1 MMGATAIGMDAG
13 TDTATDGAAAGS
25 APTDMAPATRA
36 QCEAALRA
44 VEAAIPA
51 AGAAPPIELLFQ
63 RAALLQ
69 QLGDE
74 TRSRSA
80 YLETLAR
87 DPDHPGALCNLG
99 REMMRTRH
107 YAAARM
113 LLLRAVEKHPDDRD
127 SRVAL
132 GMLLVQTDDP
142 AAARTAF
149 AQVLERHPEDAIAH
163 TGMAFALTRLGDP
176 ERAAEHRRRGFQNRS
191 IIEQPYRGDGEAV
204 RVLMLAS
211 ANEANAPL
219 ERFLDEH
226 TFQVWIAVTEFQD
239 PRQALP
245 DHDLVVNAAGD
256 VDADAAA
263 VRGAITLAARTDAPV
278 INAPQAVARTGR
290 CDNWHRLQGVDG
302 VLTPHAQTL
311 PRAVL
316 EGGDA
321 VAALA
326 RHGLS
331 FPLLLR
337 SPGYH
342 GGDHFARVD
351 RPDELPAIVAAL
363 PGAQLIAIEFLDLRD
378 ADGKNRKYRVMM
390 VDGRL
395 YPLHLAIGHRWKLH
409 YRSADMADNAAHRAE
424 DARFLADMAG
434 VLGPRAMQALSD
446 VQAALG
452 LDYGGIDFAV
462 APDGRV
468 VVFEAN
474 ATMIVPPP
482 DADPRWDYRRP
493 AVARIDAAVRRM
505 LLERAGRREPAAT

>member
-1 MMGATAIGMDAG
+1 MGAMAI
-13 TDTATDGAAAGS
+13 ATDAATAG
-25 APTDMAPATRA
+25 MAPAARA

-44 VEAAIPA
+44 VDAAIQS
-51 AGAAPPIELLFQ
+51 AGAASPIELLFQ
-63 RAALLQ
+63 RAILLQ

-74 TRSRSA
+74 ARSRSA

-99 REMMRTRH
+99 RELMRTRH
-107 YAAARM
+107 HAAARM
-113 LLLRAVEKHPDDRD
+113 LLLRAVERHPDDRD

-132 GMLLVQTDDP
+132 GMLLVQTGDP
-142 AAARTAF
+142 AAARAAF
-149 AQVLERHPEDAIAH
+149 AQVLERNPEDAIAH
-163 TGMAFALTRLGDP
+163 TGMAFALARLGDP
-176 ERAAEHRRRGFQNRS
+176 ERAAEHRRLGFQNRS
-191 IIEQPYRGDGEAV
+191 IIEQPYRGDGEPI

-219 ERFLDEH
+219 ERFLDDH
-226 TFQVWIAVTEFQD
+226 TFQVWIAVTEFLD
-239 PRQALP
+239 PQQALP
-245 DHDLVVNAAGD
+245 AHHLVVNAAGD
-256 VDADAAA
+256 VDADVTA

-278 INAPQAVARTGR
+278 INAPEAVARTGR
-290 CDNWHRLQGVDG
+290 CDNWRRLREIDG
-302 VLTPHAQTL
+302 VLTPHAHTL
-311 PRAVL
+311 PRGVL
-316 EGGDA
+316 EGDDA
-321 VAALA
+321 VATLA
-326 RHGLS
+326 RHDLS

-351 RPDELPAIVAAL
+351 RPDELPAIVAEL
-363 PGAQLIAIEFLDLRD
+363 PGEQLIAIELLDLRD

-390 VDGRL
+390 VDGCL
-395 YPLHLAIGHRWKLH
+395 HPLHLAIGHRWKLH
-409 YRSADMADNAAHRAE
+409 YRSADMAENAAHRAE

-434 VLGPRAMQALSD
+434 VLGPRAMRALAD

-452 LDYGGIDFAV
+452 LDYGGIDFGI

-493 AVARIDAAVRRM
+493 AVARIDDAVHRM
-505 LLERAGRREPAAT
+505 LLDRAGRRPPAAT

>member
-1 MMGATAIGMDAG
+1 MMGATAIA
-13 TDTATDGAAAGS
+13 TNAATDAAADSTAAG
-25 APTDMAPATRA
+25 MARVTRA

-44 VEAAIPA
+44 VEAAIQS
-51 AGAAPPIELLFQ
+51 AGVAPPIELLFR

-74 TRSRSA
+74 VRSRSA
-80 YLETLAR
+80 YLQTLER

-99 REMMRTRH
+99 RELMRTRH

-127 SRVAL
+127 SRIAL
-132 GMLLVQTDDP
+132 GMLLVQTGDP
-142 AAARTAF
+142 EAARSAF
-149 AQVLERHPEDAIAH
+149 ARVLERHPEDAIAH
-163 TGMAFALTRLGDP
+163 TGMAFALARLGDP
-176 ERAAEHRRRGFQNRS
+176 DRAAEHRRLGFQNRS
-191 IIEQPYRGDGEAV
+191 LIEQPYRGDGEPI

-219 ERFLDEH
+219 ERFLDDH
-226 TFQVWIAVTEFQD
+226 TFQVWIAVPEFQD
-239 PRQALP
+239 PRQGLP
-245 DHDLVVNAAGD
+245 DHHLLVNAAGD

-263 VRGAITLAARTDAPV
+263 VQSAIALAARTGAPM

-290 CDNWHRLQGVDG
+290 CDNWRRLKDIEG
-302 VLTPHAQTL
+302 VLTPDARTL

-316 EGGDA
+316 EADDA
-321 VAALA
+321 LVTLA

-342 GGDHFARVD
+342 GGDYFARVD
-351 RPDELPAIVAAL
+351 RPEDLPAIVAEL
-363 PGAQLIAIEFLDLRD
+363 PGPQLIAIEFLDLRD
-378 ADGKNRKYRVMM
+378 ADGKNRKYRVMT
-390 VDGRL
+390 VNGRL

-409 YRSADMADNAAHRAE
+409 YRSADMADNGEHRAE

-434 VLGPRAMQALSD
+434 ALGPRAMRALSD

-452 LDYGGIDFAV
+452 LDYGGIDFGI

-493 AVARIDAAVRRM
+493 AVARIDDAVRRM
-505 LLERAGRREPAAT
+505 LLDRAGRPQAAAT

>member
-1 MMGATAIGMDAG
+1 MMEATAIGTDAG
-13 TDTATDGAAAGS
+13 IAGM
-25 APTDMAPATRA
+25 TPATRA
-36 QCEAALRA
+36 QCEDALRA
-44 VEAAIPA
+44 VEAAIQS
-51 AGAAPPIELLFQ
+51 AGATPPIELLFG
-63 RAALLQ
+63 RATLLQ
-69 QLGDE
+69 RLGDE
-74 TRSRSA
+74 ARSRSA
-80 YLETLAR
+80 YLATLER

-99 REMMRTRH
+99 RDLLRTRH
-107 YAAARM
+107 YTAARM
-113 LLLRAVEKHPDDRD
+113 LLLRAVEKHPDDRE

-132 GMLLVQTDDP
+132 GMLLVQTGDP
-142 AAARTAF
+142 AAARAAF
-149 AQVLERHPEDAIAH
+149 AHVLAQHPDDAIAH
-163 TGMAFALTRLGDP
+163 TGMAFALARLGDS
-176 ERAAEHRRRGFQNRS
+176 ERAAEHRRLGFQNRS
-191 IIEQPYRGDGEAV
+191 IIEQPYRGKGRPI

-219 ERFLDEH
+219 DRHLDDH
-226 TFQVWIAVTEFQD
+226 TFQVSIAVTEFPD
-239 PRQALP
+239 PQRALP
-245 DHDLVVNAAGD
+245 DHHLVVNATGD

-263 VRGAITLAARTDAPV
+263 VRGAIALAARTAAPV

-290 CDNWHRLQGVDG
+290 CDNWRRLNGIDG
-302 VLTPHAQTL
+302 VLTPHAQRL

-316 EGGDA
+316 EGRDA
-321 VAALA
+321 VATLA

-342 GGDHFARVD
+342 GGDHFARID
-351 RPDELPAIVAAL
+351 RPDELPAIVAEL
-363 PGAQLIAIEFLDLRD
+363 PGEQLIAIEFLDLRD
-378 ADGKNRKYRVMM
+378 TDGKNRKYRVMM

-424 DARFLADMAG
+424 DARFLDDMAG
-434 VLGPRAMQALSD
+434 VLGPRAMRALSD
-446 VQAALG
+446 IQVALG
-452 LDYGGIDFAV
+452 LDYGGIDFGL

-493 AVARIDAAVRRM
+493 AVARIDDAVRRM
-505 LLERAGRREPAAT
+505 LLDRAAKHHPATT

>member
-1 MMGATAIGMDAG
+1 MEAATI
-13 TDTATDGAAAGS
+13 ATDAATSGM
-25 APTDMAPATRA
+25 TPAART

-44 VEAAIPA
+44 VEAGIQS
-51 AGAAPPIELLFQ
+51 AGAAVSTELLFQ
-63 RAALLQ
+63 RAVLLL

-74 TRSRSA
+74 AGARSA
-80 YLETLAR
+80 YLDTLER

-99 REMMRTRH
+99 RELMRTRH
-107 YAAARM
+107 HAAARM
-113 LLLRAVEKHPDDRD
+113 VLLRAVEKHPDDRD

-132 GMLLVQTDDP
+132 GMLLVQTGDP
-142 AAARTAF
+142 AAARAAF
-149 AQVLERHPEDAIAH
+149 AQVLERTPEDAIAH
-163 TGMAFALTRLGDP
+163 TGMAFALARLGDP
-176 ERAAEHRRRGFQNRS
+176 ERAAEHRRLGFQNRS
-191 IIEQPYRGDGEAV
+191 IIEQPYRGDGEPI

-219 ERFLDEH
+219 ERFLDDH
-226 TFQVWIAVTEFQD
+226 TFQVWIAVTEFLD
-239 PRQALP
+239 PQQALP
-245 DHDLVVNAAGD
+245 AHHLVVNAAGD
-256 VDADAAA
+256 IDADAAA

-290 CDNWHRLQGVDG
+290 CDNWRRLREIDG
-302 VLTPHAQTL
+302 VLTPHAHTL
-311 PRAVL
+311 PRGVL

-321 VAALA
+321 VATLA
-326 RHGLS
+326 RHDLS

-351 RPDELPAIVAAL
+351 RPDELPAIVAEL
-363 PGAQLIAIEFLDLRD
+363 PGEQLIAIEFLDLRD

-390 VDGRL
+390 VDGCL

-409 YRSADMADNAAHRAE
+409 YRSADMVDNAAHRAE

-434 VLGPRAMQALSD
+434 VLAPRAMRALAD

-452 LDYGGIDFAV
+452 LDYGGIDFGI

-493 AVARIDAAVRRM
+493 AVARIDDAVHRM
-505 LLERAGRREPAAT
+505 LLDRAGRRQPAAT